1 MHYYQLGQIPHKRH
15 TVFRQPNGD
24 LYPEQLISTEGFSN
38 VSSLTYHLQRPTQIR
53 EVHDPVNKAPS
64 LAIRNN
70 MKHRAFMTFE
80 TPPQPDFLES
90 RTILLA
96 NNDIKIGVAAPTAP
110 MTDYFYKN
118 ASCDE
123 VLFIHEG
130 QGNLKT
136 MFGRIP
142 FEYGDYLIIPRG
154 TIYQL
159 EFEDDNN
166 RILFAE
172 SPTHVRPPRK
182 YMNDF
187 GQLMEHSPFCERDI
201 KKPRDLE
208 THDEVGDFEIR
219 VKKNDEIFPYIYATH
234 PFDVVGWD
242 GYAYPY
248 GFSIHDFE
256 PITGRVHQPPPI
268 HQNWEANNFVICSF
282 CPRKFDYH
290 PEAIPAPYTHSN
302 VDSDE
307 LLYYV
312 AGNFMSRKHVEKG
325 MITLHPQGVPHG
337 PHPGAAEN
345 SIGKDGTEELA
356 VMIDT
361 FKPLWITEKA
371 LQTEFK
377 EYYQTWIAEENM
389 RVNKA

>member
-1 MHYYQLGQIPHKRH
+1 MHYYQLGKIPHKRH

-53 EVHDPVNKAPS
+53 EIYDPVDVSPT
-64 LAIRNN
+64 LAIKNN
-70 MKHRAFMTFE
+70 MKHRAFMTFQTDPTE
-80 TPPQPDFLES
+80 DFLES

-96 NNDIKIGVAAPTAP
+96 NNDIKIGVAAPTTS
-110 MTDYFYKN
+110 MKDYFYKN

-123 VLFIHEG
+123 VLFIHQG
-130 QGNLKT
+130 RGNLRT

-159 EFEDDNN
+159 EFEDADN

-182 YMNDF
+182 YMNSF

-208 THDEVGDFEIR
+208 THDQVGDFEIR

-256 PITGRVHQPPPI
+256 PITGRVHQPPPV
-268 HQNWEANNFVICSF
+268 HQNWEGNNFVICSF

-312 AGNFMSRKHVEKG
+312 AGNFMSRRHVEKG

-345 SIGKDGTEELA
+345 SIGKDATEELA

-361 FKPLWITEKA
+361 FKPLWITEAA
-371 LQTEFK
+371 LKTEFK

-389 RVNKA
+389 RD

>member
-1 MHYYQLGQIPHKRH
+1 MHYYQLGKIPHKRH

-53 EVHDPVNKAPS
+53 EIYDPVDVSPT
-64 LAIRNN
+64 LAIKNN
-70 MKHRAFMTFE
+70 MKHRAFMTFQTDPTE
-80 TPPQPDFLES
+80 DFLES

-96 NNDIKIGVAAPTAP
+96 NNDIKIGVAAPTTS
-110 MTDYFYKN
+110 MKDYFYKN

-123 VLFIHEG
+123 VLFIHQG
-130 QGNLKT
+130 QGNLRT

-159 EFEDDNN
+159 EFEDADN
-166 RILFAE
+166 RILFVE

-182 YMNDF
+182 YMNSF

-208 THDEVGDFEIR
+208 THDQVGDFEIR

-256 PITGRVHQPPPI
+256 PITGRVHQPPPV
-268 HQNWEANNFVICSF
+268 HQNWEGNNFVICSF

-345 SIGKDGTEELA
+345 SIGKDSTEELA

-361 FKPLWITEKA
+361 FKPLWITEAA
-371 LQTEFK
+371 LKTEFK

-389 RVNKA
+389 RD